1 MSCCASIDHFILS
14 KLALGLVRALSQ
26 MEKFVEV
33 MMVQQ
38 AISGISAWIKWS
50 TVCLWEQELFGAIAA
65 GPAISLKAI
74 EVARIHQVLSYGF
87 ELWRDGGNF
96 FGAGLSIRD

>member
-1 MSCCASIDHFILS
+1 MPVLIILFLS

-26 MEKFVEV
+26 MEKFVEE
-33 MMVQQ
+33 MMVQL
-38 AISGISAWIKWS
+38 AISDISARIKWS
-50 TVCLWEQELFGAIAA
+50 TVCLWEQELFGSNSS

-96 FGAGLSIRD
+96 FGAGLCIRD